1 MDKRVG
7 LSSPDRIELVRIAG
21 SYAEFAERSV
31 LPEYQNFLEAAIDRS
46 YRRDGLEV
54 SNADKIFERTF
65 QVQIKNRLES

>member
-31 LPEYQNFLEAAIDRS
+31 LPEYQNSPEGELKLS
-46 YRRDGLEV
+46 HPRDGFEV
-54 SNADKIFERTF
+54 SNANKTSESIFQGQT
-65 QVQIKNRLES
+65 KKWLEY